1 MSRVFLVWWK
11 TTNDDWTW
19 KKMCFFFFKGTG
31 GTDLIMTNGSNQ
43 QILEQ
48 TGIAPLFL
56 FFLSFLLTNSSF
68 L

>member
-1 MSRVFLVWWK
+1 MVEDDERRLDMEENVFL
-11 TTNDDWTW
+11 
-19 KKMCFFFFKGTG
+19 FFKGTG